1 MGKLNCSC
9 FNNNEKGQFNFENN
23 PENVTNNI
31 IIKKKSLFEIIS
43 DYYNSKNIEVQK
55 INQEEFFEMINSDS
69 NIIKLLKEYEE
80 IFDKYNIS
88 FDFNNTDVELIKF
101 IDDNDTKESS
111 IFFYYGEFNENG
123 MINGTGIKVVK
134 QNYIYKGEF
143 TNGEYN
149 GKGLLIKNGASI
161 FGDWE
166 YGQISGNVIYKIESK
181 FEYTGN
187 FENNKKNGFGTE
199 KYPDGSF
206 YKGNFVNN
214 KKSGQ
219 GTFSFPNDEY
229 YEGNFEDD
237 LYNGEGQY
245 VWGKNGKKYVG
256 EFKNG
261 KIEGKGTYTYEDG
274 TLFRGTFFDG
284 YKNGEGCIEFPDGK
298 KYYGNWLNDELYGNG
313 YLLNG
318 NTKIEILFRHGKI
331 ISQKISEETKGVD
344 NDINYNEKKLII

>member
-187 FENNKKNGFGTE
+187 FENNKKMVLEPRNILMVLFIKEILLIIKKVVKVHFHFLMMNIMKEILKMIYIME
-199 KYPDGSF
+199 K
-206 YKGNFVNN
+206 VNMYG
-214 KKSGQ
+214 KKM
-219 GTFSFPNDEY
+219 
-229 YEGNFEDD
+229 
-237 LYNGEGQY
+237 
-245 VWGKNGKKYVG
+245 GKNMLENLKMGKLKEKELIHMKMEHYLEVHFLMDIKMG
-256 EFKNG
+256 KVVLNFLMEKN
-261 KIEGKGTYTYEDG
+261 IM
-274 TLFRGTFFDG
+274 
-284 YKNGEGCIEFPDGK
+284 
-298 KYYGNWLNDELYGNG
+298 
-313 YLLNG
+313 
-318 NTKIEILFRHGKI
+318 EIG
-331 ISQKISEETKGVD
+331 
-344 NDINYNEKKLII
+344 